1 MDVLLEKLRQILTA
15 QILDISGTK
24 FSIAS
29 IAILLG
35 LIILTL
41 FMSKLISE
49 TVRRSLLIKLRVNRG
64 PQEAI
69 TASIKYSLAT
79 ISSIII
85 LQTAGIN
92 LSSLAVI
99 AGVVGIGVG
108 FGLQNLATN
117 FISGVVLLFEQTL
130 KVGDYIE
137 IGKLKGTIEKISI
150 RSTIVRTNDD
160 VFVVVPNHRLIEN
173 DTLNWSYKDHTCRIH
188 IPISVAYDTDLLLL
202 TESLLTAAR
211 HEPRVL
217 STPTPEVQLINL
229 EGSYNLELLV
239 WIDSASD
246 NSPIRS
252 SLNFRIAYAIKEK
265 GIKMAI
271 TARELS
277 FSDPEVSKSIHHLFD
292 LELQQK
298 PKKIETLT
306 SSNSDIAVLIDL

>member
-15 QILDISGTK
+15 QILDITGTK

-211 HEPRVL
+211 HEPRV
-217 STPTPEVQLINL
+217 TEWRT
-229 EGSYNLELLV
+229 
-239 WIDSASD
+239 
-246 NSPIRS
+246 
-252 SLNFRIAYAIKEK
+252 KE
-265 GIKMAI
+265 
-271 TARELS
+271 
-277 FSDPEVSKSIHHLFD
+277 
-292 LELQQK
+292 QK
-298 PKKIETLT
+298 KAKQGKDEPHSE
-306 SSNSDIAVLIDL
+306 

>member
-15 QILDISGTK
+15 QILDITGTK

-150 RSTIVRTNDD
+150 RSTIVRTKK
-160 VFVVVPNHRLIEN
+160 RSEN
-173 DTLNWSYKDHTCRIH
+173 MRRT
-188 IPISVAYDTDLLLL
+188 
-202 TESLLTAAR
+202 
-211 HEPRVL
+211 
-217 STPTPEVQLINL
+217 
-229 EGSYNLELLV
+229 
-239 WIDSASD
+239 
-246 NSPIRS
+246 
-252 SLNFRIAYAIKEK
+252 KEQ
-265 GIKMAI
+265 
-271 TARELS
+271 R
-277 FSDPEVSKSIHHLFD
+277 
-292 LELQQK
+292 
-298 PKKIETLT
+298 KKQRKR
-306 SSNSDIAVLIDL
+306 